1 MEHDTLNELLASL
14 DKLLDLERTALVS
27 GELDQLGS
35 MTDEK
40 ERLVVQI
47 NASVD
52 LTPEQLEPLHRKVT
66 RNQALL
72 NSALDGI
79 RSVANR
85 MAELRRVR
93 QGLETYDSAG
103 QKHRFSAT
111 SSSQMEK
118 RA

>member
-1 MEHDTLNELLASL
+1 MAHDALNDLLTSL
-14 DKLLDLERTALVS
+14 DSLLEQERSALVS
-27 GELDQLGS
+27 GELDQLGP

-40 ERLVVQI
+40 ERLVARI

-52 LTPEQLEPLHRKVT
+52 LTPEQLAPLHRKVT

-72 NSALDGI
+72 NSALEGI
-79 RSVANR
+79 RSVAQR

-111 SSSQMEK
+111 RSAQLEK